1 MLFIVVFM
9 EINRRQ
15 YFWSNLCNLPRWC
28 FILVIKTANRT
39 LFSASSQVVL
49 HSFTLA
55 AISPDLQDPTF
66 QWEYVSRGKDKLS
79 QLFYIRFTWRETGI
93 FFNYTDKNNLQ
104 WNKILKKSNFLSF
117 ILAVLNSVN
126 QQTCTTLKFSWVF
139 SKLIYWSIFLVQTR
153 SELFG
158 GKALSTT
165 IWKCCFTATEFCN
178 SANSHLP
185 DTCTTLHRD
194 TYYCCYWRQAHLFL
208 APCYWNS
215 EKPTK
220 PGKNINLVGFQSL
233 FFHIH
238 FGLLVF
244 ENPCENYT
252 LEQQFHITTLI
263 LVLSNP
269 ALFNNTHNTW

>member
-93 FFNYTDKNNLQ
+93 FNYTDKNNLQ

-165 IWKCCFTATEFCN
+165 IWKWNTVLQPLNSVTQPTPISQTRVPHYIGIHSTVATEDK
-178 SANSHLP
+178 H
-185 DTCTTLHRD
+185 
-194 TYYCCYWRQAHLFL
+194 
-208 APCYWNS
+208 
-215 EKPTK
+215 
-220 PGKNINLVGFQSL
+220 I
-233 FFHIH
+233 FF
-238 FGLLVF
+238 
-244 ENPCENYT
+244 
-252 LEQQFHITTLI
+252 
-263 LVLSNP
+263 
-269 ALFNNTHNTW
+269 